1 MTKCSDCSN
10 HQLHAC
16 TLWCLSRVLQFL
28 YRENMNKNNV
38 HLHQKTNKTL
48 NDNYQ
53 KQNMFKNCNY
63 VYNDIYMYIF
73 QIFI

>member
-16 TLWCLSRVLQFL
+16 TLRCLSRVLQFL
-28 YRENMNKNNV
+28 YQENMNKNSV

-53 KQNMFKNCNY
+53 KQNMFKKL
-63 VYNDIYMYIF
+63 
-73 QIFI
+73 

>member
-10 HQLHAC
+10 HQLHAY

-28 YRENMNKNNV
+28 YRENMNKISV

-53 KQNMFKNCNY
+53 KQNMIKKL
-63 VYNDIYMYIF
+63 
-73 QIFI
+73 

>member
-16 TLWCLSRVLQFL
+16 TIWCLSRVLEFL
-28 YRENMNKNNV
+28 YRENMNKNGV

-53 KQNMFKNCNY
+53 KH
-63 VYNDIYMYIF
+63 V
-73 QIFI
+73 